1 MNDLR
6 LLIFAALIAIP
17 IGYSCSRAQAAT
29 DPSAAPEEPT
39 QISGG
44 SGGASGSGGAAGSS
58 GIGGT
63 SGGGSAGVSG
73 VGIH

>member
-1 MNDLR
+1 MTDLR
-6 LLIFAALIAIP
+6 LLVFAALIAIP
-17 IGYSCSRAQAAT
+17 IGYSCARAQAAT
-29 DPSAAPEEPT
+29 DPNAAPEEPT
-39 QISGG
+39 QI

-58 GIGGT
+58 GIGGS